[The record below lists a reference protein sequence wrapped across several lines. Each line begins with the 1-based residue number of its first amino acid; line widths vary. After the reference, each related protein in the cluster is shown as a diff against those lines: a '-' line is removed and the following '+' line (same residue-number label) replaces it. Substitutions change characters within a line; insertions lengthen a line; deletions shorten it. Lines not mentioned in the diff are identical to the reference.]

1 MQAKQFPLLTAIACA
16 AALTLAACDRDAN
29 SDRTVGQKVDS
40 AIAKAEQKAD
50 QGGNE
55 IKKEVNSARETA
67 GKAMDAAGSKVKDAA
82 ITTGINAELAKDP
95 SLSVLKID
103 VDTSEGRV
111 ALRGTA
117 PNVAARERATQL
129 AQRVD
134 GVVSVENQLKVRSN

>member
-1 MQAKQFPLLTAIACA
+1 MQAKQLPLLTAMACA

-40 AIAKAEQKAD
+40 GIAKAEQKAEK
-50 QGGNE
+50 GGNE